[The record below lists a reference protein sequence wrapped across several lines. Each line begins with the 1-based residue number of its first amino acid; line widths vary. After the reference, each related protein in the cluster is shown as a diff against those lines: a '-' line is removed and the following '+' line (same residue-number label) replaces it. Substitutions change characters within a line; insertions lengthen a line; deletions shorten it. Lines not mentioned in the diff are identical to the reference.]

1 MMAGRRKGAALI
13 VVLLLAATLSLV
25 ALSIAEIM
33 SRSAERSTALRA
45 RGEALWIAFGAE
57 QLTLAAIRA
66 GVAASPKSLTGG
78 EAWIGKPLTLP
89 LEQGSATVVIL
100 DATRCFNLNS
110 LVSNKGAERVE
121 AYGLGLAAFAA
132 LAASVRAE
140 ANSGDAAL
148 AAAAA
153 DWIDSDT
160 FNEPLGAEDGAYLS
174 EKIPRR
180 TGGTF
185 FADPTEL
192 RAVRG
197 VTSTTFA
204 RLRRMLCA
212 LPGSEPHKINVNM
225 LETADAPLLTAISQ
239 GAINAGEAAAVIA
252 DRPPGGYRDL
262 DEFWSH
268 PVLKERKL
276 PEGLR
281 DRTSLTSRYFEAR
294 AVINHGGQS
303 LHLTLTIEASQ
314 SGEARIVRRRLGPVE

>member
-1 MMAGRRKGAALI
+1 MTLRRRKGAALI

-45 RGEALWIAFGAE
+45 RSEALWIAFGAE

-66 GVAASPKSLTGG
+66 GVAASAKSLTGD
-78 EAWIGKPLTLP
+78 EAWIGRPMTLP
-89 LEQGSATVVIL
+89 LEQGEATVVIV

-110 LVSNKGAERVE
+110 LVYSRSGGRLE
-121 AYGLGLAAFAA
+121 ANAAGLAAFAT
-132 LAASVRAE
+132 LAAALRTE
-140 ANSGDAAL
+140 ASSGEASI

-153 DWIDSDT
+153 DWVDADT

-180 TGGTF
+180 TGGTY
-185 FADPTEL
+185 FAHPTEL

-197 VTSTTFA
+197 VTGATFKG
-204 RLRRMLCA
+204 LRRMLCA
-212 LPGSEPHKINVNM
+212 LPSAEPHQINVNM
-225 LETADAPLLTAISQ
+225 LEAADAPVLVALTQ
-239 GAINAGEAAAVIA
+239 GAINAGEAASVIA
-252 DRPPGGYRDL
+252 DKPPGGYGAL
-262 DEFWSH
+262 EEFWSH

-276 PEGLR
+276 PEAVRG
-281 DRTSLTSRYFEAR
+281 RTSLRSRYFEAR

-303 LHLTLTIEASQ
+303 LHLTLAIEASQ
-314 SGEARIVRRRLGPVE
+314 SGEARVIRRRLGPVE